1 VGGKDQKVQDEAKSM
16 AQDILALYAARDAI
30 KRAPCAPD
38 GPEFKKFEG
47 KINLLVNSRCQIFPF
62 VNSRNIFFP

>member
-1 VGGKDQKVQDEAKSM
+1 MQDEAKSM

-30 KRAPCAPD
+30 KRTPCAPD

-47 KINLLVNSRCQIFPF
+47 KIRILMSDR
-62 VNSRNIFFP
+62 